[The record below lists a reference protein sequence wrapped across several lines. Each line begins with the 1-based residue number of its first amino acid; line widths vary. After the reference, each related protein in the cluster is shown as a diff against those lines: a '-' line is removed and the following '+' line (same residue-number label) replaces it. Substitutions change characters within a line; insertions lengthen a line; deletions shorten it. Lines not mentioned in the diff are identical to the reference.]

1 MGNYT
6 SSRITG
12 LSDLDFAGY
21 EAAFKDDLDVRSFD
35 SSLRNQTGKAVAAVA
50 HCVSLDS
57 LKEVTTALTNV
68 DFEAMEVILERTSD
82 VSDKSYFRDLVEEF
96 FNNSQATLEFCTA
109 VESSIKKAKDNQL
122 ILQRA
127 LSIMAMDR
135 SPSVEQ
141 SDRILRLF
149 TLFKQA
155 EDPFGE
161 GFILKFIA
169 VRDRHTHLLEKLN
182 VKYKVLDRKHKKA
195 KLRSKV
201 LSILFGAAVAAILI
215 CTVVAAAIAAPPI
228 ASALLAVC
236 SLPLSSMGEW
246 VRSICSKYEKEV
258 KDQQDRIT
266 RMINQTRVAI
276 HGLED
281 IRVLVES
288 LEILFK
294 SIISDI
300 DNSVYYEK
308 DAIALEEVVM
318 KITTKRAAFVRELD
332 GLQVYIV
339 HEEHRIRGART
350 LVTQSL
356 QI

>member
-12 LSDLDFAGY
+12 LSDLDFSGY
-21 EAAFKDDLDVRSFD
+21 DAAFEDDLDVRSFD
-35 SSLRNQTGKAVAAVA
+35 CSLRIQTGKAVAAVA
-50 HCVSLDS
+50 NSVSLDS

-68 DFEAMEVILERTSD
+68 DLEAMEVILERTGD
-82 VSDKSYFRDLVEEF
+82 VSDKSYFRDLIEEF
-96 FNNSQATLEFCTA
+96 YDNSQATLEFCTA
-109 VESSIKKAKDNQL
+109 VESSVKKAIDNQL
-122 ILQRA
+122 ILKSA
-127 LSIMAMDR
+127 LSVMPMDR
-135 SPSVEQ
+135 SPSVAE
-141 SDRILRLF
+141 SERILRLF

-161 GFILKFIA
+161 GFVLKFIA
-169 VRDRHTHLLEKLN
+169 VRDRHTHLLQKLS
-182 VKYKVLDRKHKKA
+182 VKYKVLDEKHKKA

-236 SLPLSSMGEW
+236 SFPLTSMGEW

-258 KDQQDRIT
+258 KDQQEKIQM
-266 RMINQTRVAI
+266 MINQTRVAI

-288 LEILFK
+288 LETKLKF
-294 SIISDI
+294 IISDI
-300 DNSVYYEK
+300 ENAIHYEE
-308 DAIALEEVVM
+308 DVIALEEVVM
-318 KITTKRAAFVRELD
+318 KIMTERAAFVRELN
-332 GLQVYIV
+332 GLHAYIV
-339 HEEHRIRGART
+339 HAERRIRGART

-356 QI
+356 KS